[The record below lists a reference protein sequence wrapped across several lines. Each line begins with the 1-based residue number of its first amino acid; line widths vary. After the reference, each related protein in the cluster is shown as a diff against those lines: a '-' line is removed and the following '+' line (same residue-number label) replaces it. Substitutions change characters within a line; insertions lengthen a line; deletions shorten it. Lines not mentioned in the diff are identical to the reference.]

1 MASCDDIETNTLF
14 ASQNNAD
21 FPILSDP
28 EKSVAKEYGVL
39 MPIGFPNR
47 WTFYIDPKGVIVHID
62 KSVSPRKAGEAIA
75 DTLRQLNTPSVQ

>member
-21 FPILSDP
+21 FTILSDP

-39 MPIGFPNR
+39 MPIGFPHR
-47 WTFYIDPKGVIVHID
+47 WTFYIDPEGVIIHID
-62 KSVSPRKAGEAIA
+62 KNVSPRKAGEAIA
-75 DTLRQLNTPSVQ
+75 DTLKQLNTPSVQ